1 MKEYIVVISCALF
14 VLGAVILGSH
24 VGLFDAGCI
33 ELLGIGIVFIGG
45 IGLLVRAI
53 WLLIIDLIFEST
65 LFTAYCPRCKF
76 VTQHRQASTDE
87 IITRIEY
94 GCEA

>member
-14 VLGAVILGSH
+14 VLGAVILGSY
-24 VGLFDAGCI
+24 VGLFDAGRDSVMMQCI

-53 WLLIIDLIFEST
+53 WLLISDLIFERDE
-65 LFTAYCPRCKF
+65 PRRDDDWLKL
-76 VTQHRQASTDE
+76 
-87 IITRIEY
+87 
-94 GCEA
+94 

>member
-24 VGLFDAGCI
+24 VGLFDASRDSGMMQCI

-53 WLLIIDLIFEST
+53 WLLIIDLIFERDE
-65 LFTAYCPRCKF
+65 PRQDDDWLKF
-76 VTQHRQASTDE
+76 
-87 IITRIEY
+87 
-94 GCEA
+94 

>member
-14 VLGAVILGSH
+14 VLGAVILGSY
-24 VGLFDAGCI
+24 VGLFDAGRDSGMMQCI

-53 WLLIIDLIFEST
+53 WLLIIDLIFERDE
-65 LFTAYCPRCKF
+65 PRRDDDWLKF
-76 VTQHRQASTDE
+76 
-87 IITRIEY
+87 
-94 GCEA
+94 